1 MKAKLTIFFFLS
13 VMLCAACVGK
23 GLAQTSPGAENTA
36 ADAAH
41 TLTEAQKQAIK
52 RIKIESEKRA
62 APAALRLAGIVS
74 KIYENML
81 SDRPDEALRARLS
94 SEMKE
99 ATWKLLAI
107 KGQAVRETVN
117 VLTPD
122 QKRLIKSEMRKP
134 GAPGDLSE
142 VIART
147 FKLDD
152 K

>member
-1 MKAKLTIFFFLS
+1 MKARPMIFFFLS
-13 VMLCAACVGK
+13 VMLCAACAGT
-23 GLAQTSPGAENTA
+23 GLGQTVPNTEN
-36 ADAAH
+36 
-41 TLTEAQKQAIK
+41 EAQAAAPTLSEAQRQAIK
-52 RIKIESEKRA
+52 RIKVESEKRA
-62 APAALRLAGIVS
+62 APAALRLAAVVG

-94 SEMKE
+94 AEMKE
-99 ATWKLLAI
+99 AAWALLAI

-117 VLTPD
+117 VLTPE
-122 QKRLIKSEMRKP
+122 QKRLVKSELRKP